1 MPDTLTPGTYAVTN
15 PAIPFEYLTY
25 RPASPRP
32 YIFHA
37 VTDRATVAL
46 LLAAGQVML
55 TENTRRKRHQP
66 PRPKHDRHGLHVIPG
81 GA

>member
-1 MPDTLTPGTYAVTN
+1 MPDSLTPGTYAVTS

-32 YIFHA
+32 YIFHT

-46 LLAAGQVML
+46 LLAAGQVVL
-55 TENTRRKRHQP
+55 TDCKRPP
-66 PRPKHDRHGLHVIPG
+66 PRPKRDRHGLRVIPRG
-81 GA
+81 V